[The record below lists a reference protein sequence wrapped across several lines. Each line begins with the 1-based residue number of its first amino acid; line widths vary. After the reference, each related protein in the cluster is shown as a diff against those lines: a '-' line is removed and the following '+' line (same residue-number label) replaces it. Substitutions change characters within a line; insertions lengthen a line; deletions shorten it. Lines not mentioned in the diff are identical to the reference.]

1 MKNLNLG
8 CFDQSVDGWV
18 NTDITPHI
26 FVAKVPGAAL
36 LLRRLGRMT
45 AERYEQHQRGV
56 FDHVKYLNLGK
67 RFPFADDSFDN
78 AFSAHV
84 FEHLYRDHAVSCARE
99 ICRVLRPGG
108 VFRVSVP
115 DLDLAVS
122 AYDTRKPEVLLDLI
136 YESSQPGDKNR
147 HHWMYNEHS
156 MGRLLRDA
164 GFSEINRCGFR
175 QGLCPD
181 LDKLDNRPEM
191 SLFME
196 GTK

>member
-56 FDHVKYLNLGK
+56 FDHVKYMNLGK
-67 RFPFADDSFDN
+67 RFSFADDSFDN

-99 ICRVLRPGG
+99 ICRVLKPGG

-122 AYDTRKPEVLLDLI
+122 AYDTRKPELLLDLI

-164 GFSEINRCGFR
+164 GFSRVHRCGFR

-196 GTK
+196 ATK

>member
-45 AERYEQHQRGV
+45 AERYEQHERGV
-56 FDHVKYLNLGK
+56 FDHVKYLNLGR
-67 RFPFADDSFDN
+67 RFPFADDSVDN

-99 ICRVLRPGG
+99 ICRVLKPGG

-136 YESSQPGDKNR
+136 YESSQPDDKNR

-156 MGRLLRDA
+156 MGRLLREA
-164 GFSEINRCGFR
+164 GFSR
-175 QGLCPD
+175 
-181 LDKLDNRPEM
+181 
-191 SLFME
+191 
-196 GTK
+196 